1 MKNLAPL
8 ALLLSLTGCTTAEI
22 EEWTRNMEAYNA
34 SPQVCI
40 DYANTVADNP
50 VPPQRA
56 RCTTLDFSTNCSIT
70 PPPPTRQER
79 YDAALR
85 QCEANR

>member
-1 MKNLAPL
+1 MKNLIPL
-8 ALLLSLTGCTTAEI
+8 ALLLTLTGCTTAEV
-22 EEWTRNMEAYNA
+22 EEFTRRLEAYNN
-34 SPQVCI
+34 SPQACI
-40 DYANTVADNP
+40 DYADSIADAYQ
-50 VPPQRA
+50 PPQRA